1 MSSLAKESLEKF
13 IGDGFYIQV
22 VEDVDNK
29 PVYRGKNFNLAWS
42 AVQEYKSVL
51 IEVYRSTKLFI
62 GYVFVDLESNYFE
75 FSGDYPL
82 LVFNE
87 LKTRF

>member
-29 PVYRGKNFNLAWS
+29 PVYKGKNFNLAWS
-42 AVQEYKSVL
+42 AVQKYK
-51 IEVYRSTKLFI
+51 
-62 GYVFVDLESNYFE
+62 
-75 FSGDYPL
+75 
-82 LVFNE
+82 
-87 LKTRF
+87 